1 MQNRYYIY
9 EYYRLLLNLSGKVK
23 LKKSDKYVNIKTSYK
38 INKFKISAPSWNEKF
53 ELPDGSNSAWD
64 IQD

>member
-9 EYYRLLLNLSGKVK
+9 EFYRLLLNLTGKVK

>member
-9 EYYRLLLNLSGKVK
+9 EFYRLLLNLLGKVN
-23 LKKSDKYVNIKTSYK
+23 LKKSDKYVNIKKSYK

-53 ELPDGSNSAWD
+53 ELPDRSNSAWD
-64 IQD
+64 VQD

>member
-9 EYYRLLLNLSGKVK
+9 EFYRLLLNLSGKVK